1 MINALLNGIMN
12 LIIGLVSVILAPID
26 LLIEQFLPDVSTM
39 MNMFTGM
46 LNYVGDLFVWAISWL
61 GFNATVRGFVVLYYT
76 FILTVPLLVST
87 IKLALKWYDK
97 LKP

>member
-1 MINALLNGIMN
+1 MINAILNGIMS
-12 LIIGLVSVILAPID
+12 LIIGLVSLLLKPID
-26 LLIEQFLPDVSTM
+26 LLIDQFLPDLSNALDMFNSFISYVSSYMTWAVSW
-39 MNMFTGM
+39 TG
-46 LNYVGDLFVWAISWL
+46 LNS
-61 GFNATVRGFVVLYYT
+61 TVRGLIVAYFT

>member
-12 LIIGLVSVILAPID
+12 LIIGLVSVLLKPID
-26 LLIEQFLPDVSTM
+26 LLIDKFLPDVGSA
-39 MNMFTGM
+39 
-46 LNYVGDLFVWAISWL
+46 LDLFNGFIDYVLNALNWAVSWL
-61 GFNATVRGFVVLYYT
+61 GLNSTVRGIIVAYFT
-76 FILTVPLLVST
+76 FILTVPLLVSS